1 MDISYRVSFIQK
13 RPRYTIKPLQ
23 HFHVYFIFKLI
34 TASNLY
40 RIERYINRN
49 KRAPTIFFT

>member
-13 RPRYTIKPLQ
+13 RPWYTIKPLQ